1 MIAFPPCKINLGLH
15 VVAKRADGYH
25 DIETCFFPVPWTDI
39 LEIIPAS
46 DFQFTSSGIDIP
58 GKEEENLCVKA
69 FALLRDAFKIPF
81 FKIHLHKIIPMGAGL
96 GGGSSDAAHTLRLL
110 NTIFELKLSTEQLKS
125 YAAQLGSD
133 CSFFIGDEPMLGT
146 GRGEILNPISINLA
160 EHYLVLVKPNVHVS
174 TKDAYAELTPKT
186 PLHKIKEVLQQ
197 PVNSWR
203 GSLINDFEP
212 SVFHKFPKIEK
223 VKNRLYELGATYAC
237 MSGSGATVFGLF
249 EKPVSFRNEFLNF
262 EYWEGP
268 LK

>member
-25 DIETCFFPVPWTDI
+25 DIETCFFPVLWTDV

-46 DFQFTSSGIDIP
+46 EFQFTSSGIDIP
-58 GKEEENLCVKA
+58 GKENENLCIKA
-69 FALLRDAFKIPF
+69 FALLREAFKIPF
-81 FKIHLHKIIPMGAGL
+81 VKIHLHKIIPMGAGL

-110 NTIFELKLSTEQLKS
+110 NIIFELKLSTEQLKN

-133 CSFFIGDEPMLGT
+133 CSFFIQDEPMLGT
-146 GRGEILNPISINLA
+146 GRGETLNPISVNLA
-160 EHYLVLVKPNVHVS
+160 GYYLVLVKPNVHVS
-174 TKDAYAELTPKT
+174 TKDAYGGLTPKT
-186 PLHKIKEVLQQ
+186 PISKITEVLQQ
-197 PVNSWR
+197 PVKSWR
-203 GSLINDFEP
+203 GLLINDFES
-212 SVFHKFPKIEK
+212 SVFQKFPEIEK

-249 EKPVSFRNEFLNF
+249 EKPGSFRNEFLNF
-262 EYWEGP
+262 EYWEGQ